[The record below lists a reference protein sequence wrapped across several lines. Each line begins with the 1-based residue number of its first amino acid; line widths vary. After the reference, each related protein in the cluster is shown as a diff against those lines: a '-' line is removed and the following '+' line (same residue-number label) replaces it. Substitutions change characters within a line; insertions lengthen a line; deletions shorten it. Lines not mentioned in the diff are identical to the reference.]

1 MPMETLILKPSKA
14 KWFGVSL
21 IGLLFTA
28 GGILMIKDGQGLMAW
43 FVTLFFGAVAAI
55 GLYNMISSDN
65 YLKLDAHGFEQRMM
79 GRSLKVPWS
88 DIVDFGLV
96 RVAGNTFV
104 TFTQA
109 SYLDTRIGKFNKN
122 LVGATSQL
130 SDNFG
135 MKPRELAELMATY
148 WQAAKDQDTDYP
160 Q

>member
-1 MPMETLILKPSKA
+1 
-14 KWFGVSL
+14 
-21 IGLLFTA
+21 
-28 GGILMIKDGQGLMAW
+28 MIKDNQGLMAW
-43 FVTLFFGAVAAI
+43 FVTLFFAPVAAV
-55 GLYNMISSDN
+55 GLYNVFSSSN
-65 YLKLDAHGFEQRMM
+65 YLKLDAHGLEQRML

-96 RVAGNTFV
+96 RISGNTFV

-109 SYLDTRIGKFNKN
+109 SQLNTKMGQFNQN

-135 MKPRELAELMATY
+135 MKPRELAELMASY
-148 WQAAKDQDTDYP
+148 WQAAKDHDTGYP